1 MRALI
6 SVVSR
11 FVPRH
16 RLQRFAHLG
25 MQAIAFAYRGDRFTD
40 PIDGRNYRKLLP
52 YGRVRTRENA
62 LAPWSMSLER
72 HRAVWVYLKEHSN
85 LFTSPGTMLHM
96 APEYC
101 FLKRL
106 SSAQGMKVVR
116 GDLNSPWA
124 DIHFD
129 VHDIPFEDGHFD
141 VLMANHLMEHV
152 ADDASVFRE
161 FYRVMKPGGWG
172 IFQVP
177 MDRSNPHTE
186 EDPTV
191 TDPAERERL
200 YWQRDHVRLYG
211 LDYVDRMT
219 AAGFEAEE
227 VDMLS
232 LLGEERYRK
241 YALGEERYLHVVR
254 KPLN

>member
-25 MQAIAFAYRGDRFTD
+25 MQAIGIFYRGSRFTD
-40 PIDGRNYRKLLP
+40 PIDGQRYRKLLP
-52 YGRVRTRENA
+52 YGRVRSRENA

-72 HRAVWVYLKEHSN
+72 HRAVWVYLTEYSN

-106 SSAQGMKVVR
+106 SSKQGMKVVR

-129 VHDIPFEDGHFD
+129 VHDIPFDNDHFD

-152 ADDASVFRE
+152 EDDAAVFLE

-177 MDRSNPHTE
+177 LDRSNPRTE
-186 EDPTV
+186 EDASV

-211 LDYVDRMT
+211 LDYVDRLA
-219 AAGFEAEE
+219 AAGFEVEE
-227 VDMLS
+227 VDMLK
-232 LLGEERYRK
+232 LLGEARYRE
-241 YALGEERYLHVVR
+241 YCLGGERYLHVVR
-254 KPLN
+254 KPA

>member
-1 MRALI
+1 
-6 SVVSR
+6 
-11 FVPRH
+11 
-16 RLQRFAHLG
+16 
-25 MQAIAFAYRGDRFTD
+25 
-40 PIDGRNYRKLLP
+40 
-52 YGRVRTRENA
+52 
-62 LAPWSMSLER
+62 MSLER

-129 VHDIPFEDGHFD
+129 VHDIPFEDDHFD

-152 ADDASVFRE
+152 ADDASVFLE

-211 LDYVDRMT
+211 LDYVDRLT

>member
-25 MQAIAFAYRGDRFTD
+25 MQAIAIFYRGGRFTD

-52 YGRVRTRENA
+52 YGRVRSRENA

-72 HRAVWVYLKEHSN
+72 HRAVWIYLTEYSN
-85 LFTSPGTMLHM
+85 LFTSPGPMLHM

-106 SSAQGMKVVR
+106 SSEQGMTVVR

-124 DIHFD
+124 DVHFD
-129 VHDIPFEDGHFD
+129 VHDIPFDADHFD
-141 VLMANHLMEHV
+141 VLMGNHLMEHV
-152 ADDASVFRE
+152 EDDAAVFRE
-161 FYRVMKPGGWG
+161 FFRVMKPGGWG

-177 MDRSNPHTE
+177 MDRSNPRTE
-186 EDPTV
+186 EDPSI
-191 TDPAERERL
+191 TDPVERERL

-211 LDYVDRMT
+211 LDYVDRLT
-219 AAGFEAEE
+219 AAGFEVEE
-227 VDMLS
+227 VDMLK
-232 LLGEERYRK
+232 LLGEERYRE
-241 YALGEERYLHVVR
+241 YCLGEERYLHVAR
-254 KPLN
+254 KPA

>member
-232 LLGEERYRK
+232 LLGEERYHK